1 MARALV
7 WCACSCCSLTDRGQL
22 QQSRT
27 TRQRHLDADQRE
39 QEHLRM
45 RETDQQQGSPIH
57 ASQRNTPSPEL
68 AGLLPDPAINDYVEE
83 PQHDVEFGYWMEV
96 DDQYDGNDDN
106 DDGREGDTHVSPDDE
121 ENAYRVFL
129 FQEDP
134 VESRTSSGSFS
145 LCTMSLTNS
154 CYS

>member
-1 MARALV
+1 MLI
-7 WCACSCCSLTDRGQL
+7 
-22 QQSRT
+22 
-27 TRQRHLDADQRE
+27 E

-45 RETDQQQGSPIH
+45 RETDQQRGSPIH
-57 ASQRNTPSPEL
+57 ASHRNTPSPEL
-68 AGLLPDPAINDYVEE
+68 AGLLPDPAINDSVEE

-96 DDQYDGNDDN
+96 DDQYDD
-106 DDGREGDTHVSPDDE
+106 DDGREGDAHVSSDDE

-129 FQEDP
+129 SQEDA
-134 VESRTSSGSFS
+134 VESRTSSGSCS